1 MGPECA
7 KAADECF
14 GIVWVDPKSI
24 ADGKMLVRGHTD
36 TRSWRGAFV
45 LTKRNASGQ
54 DAPCYRVAS
63 QLREEFRRGEPCA
76 SAQFC
81 DAGFLSALS
90 SYADHNPHL
99 MPRCVL
105 RRSEDGLVTYTADT
119 YVSTRD
125 MPPSIERAQLREGW
139 TFSQL
144 PRYARL
150 MCHFATSGL
159 QQGWNLR
166 SDLSA
171 HL

>member
-54 DAPCYRVAS
+54 DAPCYRVGS
-63 QLREEFRRGEPCA
+63 QLLMQLEGEPCA

-105 RRSEDGLVTYTADT
+105 RRSEDCLVTYTADT